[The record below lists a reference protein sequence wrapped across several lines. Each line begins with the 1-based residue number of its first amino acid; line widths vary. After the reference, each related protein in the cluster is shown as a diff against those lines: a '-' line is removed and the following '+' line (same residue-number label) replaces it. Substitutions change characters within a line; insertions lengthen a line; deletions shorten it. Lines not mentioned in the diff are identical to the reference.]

1 MSQEFRKQKSGVC
14 LVLNIGDFEENWK
27 FPASS
32 PLDEENPN
40 SRNHLHWQGYYW
52 KSQKEYTQK
61 GFQNCKLHTCQVHS
75 LPGIDVAQR
84 IEHHTSQVTKGFNCH
99 SQDDRLSLVIDNAG
113 GVLEKWLF
121 KVVNFSDAPDH
132 FRLGK
137 SLRQKFRVFL
147 SDTW

>member
-1 MSQEFRKQKSGVC
+1 MRKIQIAAITFIDKVIIESRRKNTHRRVFRTV
-14 LVLNIGDFEENWK
+14 N
-27 FPASS
+27 
-32 PLDEENPN
+32 
-40 SRNHLHWQGYYW
+40 Y
-52 KSQKEYTQK
+52 
-61 GFQNCKLHTCQVHS
+61 TCQVHS